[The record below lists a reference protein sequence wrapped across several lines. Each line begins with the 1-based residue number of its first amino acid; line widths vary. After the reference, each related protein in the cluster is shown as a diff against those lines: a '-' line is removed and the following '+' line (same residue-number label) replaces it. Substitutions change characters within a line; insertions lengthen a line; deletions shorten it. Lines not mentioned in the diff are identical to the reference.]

1 MGLSFIRHEKIIDPQ
16 ISNVVYGCTVCV
28 VQPGFHV
35 TWQPGRF
42 VRCGITFLRINSLK
56 KQSQFNEAWLHDRI
70 CEDPTLLGFDD
81 VRVLERERPISGAG
95 RLDLLLFDEVNTRYE
110 VEIMLGATDPSHIIR
125 TIEYWDAERRRYPGY
140 DHVAVLVAEDITTRF
155 LNVMSLLA
163 GNIPLIAIQLD
174 ALRVEEHLVLNFV
187 HVLDQTTLRIDDTD
201 EEPDVREVDRAYWDQ
216 KAGPELMGICDEVLA
231 MINGVASTKQELNL
245 LRGHIGLRSNGV
257 VRNFIYLAP
266 KPMRRFVHLTFSN
279 SNAAHWKEKFEEAG
293 IPVANRRDG
302 RLRIS
307 VTPGE
312 FGQYKDLIR
321 QVVEETA
328 KEAEA

>member
-1 MGLSFIRHEKIIDPQ
+1 MDCASEPIQKAIGGEIMELSFIRHEKI
-16 ISNVVYGCTVCV
+16 N
-28 VQPGFHV
+28 
-35 TWQPGRF
+35 
-42 VRCGITFLRINSLK
+42 LK

-70 CEDPTLLGFDD
+70 CDDPSLLGFGDI
-81 VRVLERERPISGAG
+81 RVLERERAISGAG
-95 RLDLLLFDEVNTRYE
+95 RLDVLLFDEDNNTRYE

-187 HVLDQTTLRIDDTD
+187 HVLDQTALRIDDTD
-201 EEPDVREVDRAYWDQ
+201 DDSDGKEVDRGYWNQ
-216 KAGPELMGICDEVLA
+216 KAGPELMGICDEVLN
-231 MINGVASTKQELNL
+231 MINGVASTKQDLNL

-266 KPMRRFVHLTFSN
+266 KPMKKFVHLTFSN
-279 SNAAHWKEKFEEAG
+279 SNAPHWKELFEEAG
-293 IPVANRRDG
+293 VPVANRRDG

-307 VTPGE
+307 ITPGE
-312 FGQYKDLIR
+312 FVQYKDLVR
-321 QVVEETA
+321 QVVEETV

>member
-1 MGLSFIRHEKIIDPQ
+1 MRRSG
-16 ISNVVYGCTVCV
+16 V
-28 VQPGFHV
+28 
-35 TWQPGRF
+35 
-42 VRCGITFLRINSLK
+42 K

-70 CEDPTLLGFDD
+70 CDDPTLLGFGDI
-81 VRVLERERPISGAG
+81 RVLGRERPISGAG
-95 RLDLLLFDEVNTRYE
+95 RLDVLLFDEDNNTRYE

-140 DHVAVLVAEDITTRF
+140 DHVAVLIAEDITARF
-155 LNVMSLLA
+155 LNVISLLA

-174 ALRVEEHLVLNFV
+174 ALRVEERLVLNFV
-187 HVLDQTTLRIDDTD
+187 HVLDQTTLRVDDTD
-201 EEPDVREVDRAYWDQ
+201 EEPDGREVDRAYWDQ

-231 MINGVASTKQELNL
+231 MINGVAGTKQELNL

-266 KPMRRFVHLTFSN
+266 RPMKRFVHLTFSN
-279 SNAAHWKEKFEEAG
+279 SIAVHWEEQFEKAG
-293 IPVANRRDG
+293 IPVASRRDG

-307 VTPGE
+307 VTPDE
-312 FGQYKDLIR
+312 FRQFKDLIK

-328 KEAEA
+328 KESEA